1 MQTSNPAFSDNIL
14 SHFDQS
20 RSWGTSTTL
29 TAQGTALKGLVLLA
43 LVMLTAAWSWDQTAA
58 GTMPQG
64 LMVGSMIGGFVLAL
78 ITTFKPTAAPWTA
91 PIYAAVQGVFLG
103 SLSRVIENQGYPG
116 IAFQAVALTGGV
128 SFVMLFTYVT
138 GLIKVTGQL
147 VAAVTAATGAIALVY
162 LASWIAGMFGYPF
175 TLIQGSGGFSIAFS
189 VFVVGLAAFN
199 LLLDFDQIDRWS
211 RSGAPKSMEWY
222 CAFGLMVTL
231 IWLYLEI
238 VRLLMKLQS
247 RRD

>member
-20 RSWGTSTTL
+20 RSWGSSTTL
-29 TAQGTALKGLVLLA
+29 TAQGTAVKSFVLLA

-58 GTMPQG
+58 GNLSRG
-64 LMVGSMIGGFVLAL
+64 VLVGAMIGGFVLAM
-78 ITTFKPTAAPWTA
+78 ITTFKPVWAPWTA
-91 PIYAAVQGVFLG
+91 PLYASVQGIFLG
-103 SLSRVIENQGYPG
+103 ALSRVTEQFYPG
-116 IAFQAVALTGGV
+116 IAIQAVGLTGAAT
-128 SFVMLFTYVT
+128 FIMLFLYSTGMIRVT
-138 GLIKVTGQL
+138 GRL
-147 VAAVTAATGAIALVY
+147 AAGIATATGALALFY
-162 LASWIAGMFGYPF
+162 LVSMVIRMFGIQMP
-175 TLIQGSGGFSIAFS
+175 LIHSSGTVGIAFS

-211 RSGAPKSMEWY
+211 REGAPKSMEWY

-238 VRLLMKLQS
+238 LRLLSKLQD